1 MIKEY
6 DGLNIELIS
15 ESLISVGC
23 DTLVIGH
30 FEDET
35 ISGKAIEELDNAL
48 AGQISVLLNDQPNCV
63 KYGKTTVIYT
73 FNQIA
78 AKSVILLG
86 LGKKKE
92 ITSDKLRALSAI
104 ALRMA
109 QQLRSMTVATII
121 YDDSNET
128 LDTVAAAQAIV
139 EGVILGSYQF
149 SYYKSNKES
158 FDPIQKVLMI
168 QNDTP
173 AETKLSR
180 EDIQKSLIIG
190 QCVNFARD
198 LVNHPA
204 SYMTPSRM
212 AEEASLLAKQYSME
226 LTVLELQDIEKLHM
240 HALLAVAQGSK
251 EAPKLL
257 VLKHM
262 GDVTSN
268 EIIAFVG
275 KGITFDSGGISLK
288 PSEGM
293 QEMKDD
299 MAGGAAVLGAMAA
312 IAQLKPAVNIIG
324 IIPCTENMPSGKAL
338 KPGDVITSM
347 AKKTI
352 EIINTDAEGRLILA
366 DGVTYARH
374 LGATKIVDIATLTG
388 ACVVALG
395 SIISG
400 VLTNNDDWCQQVLEA
415 ADQTGEKM
423 WKFPNHED
431 YYEQIKST
439 IADVKNSGGRPA
451 GAITAGLFIAQFADN
466 IPWVH
471 IDIAGTV
478 NSEKDKGY
486 NSMGATG
493 IGVRTLIRLA
503 ENLQKR

>member
-1 MIKEY
+1 
-6 DGLNIELIS
+6 LNIELIS
-15 ESLISVGC
+15 ESLISIGC

-30 FEDET
+30 FEGET
-35 ISGKAIEELDNAL
+35 ISGKAIEGLDNAL
-48 AGQISVLLNDQPNCV
+48 AGQISALLRDQPNCV

-92 ITSDKLRALSAI
+92 VTNDKLRALSAI

-109 QQLRSMTVATII
+109 RQLRPMTVAAII
-121 YDDSNET
+121 YDDSNKT

-149 SYYKSNKES
+149 SCYKSDKEN

-180 EDIQKSLIIG
+180 EDLQKSLIIG
-190 QCVNFARD
+190 QSVNFARD

-204 SYMTPSRM
+204 NYMTPSRM
-212 AEEASLLAKQYSME
+212 VEEASHLAKQYSME
-226 LTVLELQDIEKLHM
+226 LTVLELQDMEKLHM
-240 HALLAVAQGSK
+240 HALLAVAQGS
-251 EAPKLL
+251 EEPPKLL

-275 KGITFDSGGISLK
+275 KGVTFDSGGISLK

-338 KPGDVITSM
+338 KPGDIITSM

-366 DGVTYARH
+366 DGVTYARY
-374 LGATKIVDIATLTG
+374 LGATKIIDIATLTG

-395 SIISG
+395 AIISG